1 MATKINAAD
10 VNVMTFNADPFLAS
24 DEYGEEELQEILNEA
39 YITELNGFDAEQAR
53 EMLDYFADDDVRVY
67 KGVNQEGDVF
77 YFSVNCPATLEGLDT
92 PSHCKVVDTNTGKAI
107 VGFTSFAEVEEIA
120 KKYDLAI
127 HSYTKRDGE
136 RVWTDCGWEDAPFDM
151 RRAFIEVDRLSVYE
165 KSDADEL
172 REDAASFDEDEEA
185 IAERLNDIAD
195 ILDKMSENEILVVFN
210 DVPELTYE
218 VWDRYKVGY
227 HDYDV
232 HQYEI
237 GLKK

>member
-10 VNVMTFNADPFLAS
+10 VNVMTFNADPFVAS

-67 KGVNQEGDVF
+67 KGVSQEGDVF
-77 YFSVNCPATLEGLDT
+77 YFSTNCTTSLEGLEHHHT
-92 PSHCKVVDTNTGKAI
+92 AMVDTNTGKAI
-107 VGFTSFAEVEEIA
+107 VGFASFAEAEEIA
-120 KKYDLAI
+120 KKNDLAI

-151 RRAFIEVDRLSVYE
+151 RRAFIEVDHLSLYE
-165 KSDADEL
+165 KSEADGL

-185 IAERLNDIAD
+185 LAERLNDIAD
-195 ILDKMSENEILVVFN
+195 ILDKNGEDEILVVFN

>member
-10 VNVMTFNADPFLAS
+10 VNVMTFNADPF
-24 DEYGEEELQEILNEA
+24 
-39 YITELNGFDAEQAR
+39 DAH
-53 EMLDYFADDDVRVY
+53 DVY
-67 KGVNQEGDVF
+67 
-77 YFSVNCPATLEGLDT
+77 
-92 PSHCKVVDTNTGKAI
+92 
-107 VGFTSFAEVEEIA
+107 
-120 KKYDLAI
+120 
-127 HSYTKRDGE
+127 
-136 RVWTDCGWEDAPFDM
+136 
-151 RRAFIEVDRLSVYE
+151 
-165 KSDADEL
+165 
-172 REDAASFDEDEEA
+172 DEEA
-185 IAERLNDIAD
+185 LAERLNDIAD

>member
-10 VNVMTFNADPFLAS
+10 VNVMTFDADPFLAS
-24 DEYGEEELQEILNEA
+24 DEYGEEELQEMLDKA
-39 YITELNGFDAEQAR
+39 YITELSGDDAEQAR
-53 EMLDYFADDDVRVY
+53 EMLDYSADDDVRVY
-67 KGVNQEGDVF
+67 EAINQSGDVF

-92 PSHCKVVDTNTGKAI
+92 PSYCKVVDTTAGKAI
-107 VGFTSFAEVEEIA
+107 VGFASFAEVEEIA
-120 KKYDLAI
+120 KKYNLAI

-151 RRAFIEVDRLSVYE
+151 RRAFIEGDRLSVYE
-165 KSDADEL
+165 KSEANGL

-185 IAERLNDIAD
+185 LAERLNDIAD
-195 ILDKMSENEILVVFN
+195 VLDKMREDEILVVFN
-210 DVPELTYE
+210 DVPELAYDI
-218 VWDRYKVGY
+218 WDRYKVGY